1 MSLLMF
7 WGTADGKTPGLY
19 LEFVGDAVAAAVV
32 VAGADAEAAS
42 SASAPAWFAEP
53 RWAVHTE
60 TTGLLAEGT

>member
-32 VAGADAEAAS
+32 AGADGEAAS
-42 SASAPAWFAEP
+42 SAFAPAWLAEP